1 MKIAFN
7 GCSFTR
13 GDGFAIEER
22 DTALYYGQVAKHLG
36 CDFDNNAKGGYS
48 NLRIF
53 HSAYADIISQKYDI
67 VFVQWSN
74 PNRIWMSPRPNQWYF
89 MGSRFAPINDIRGD
103 EWNVNKE
110 EIDKLSDFFLLMNHD
125 FQNLLEL
132 VTYCNILEQ
141 TAKLNN
147 IKIIFVNGI
156 VLWDKDLFK
165 PLGEDLEQS
174 LSDYSKELFD
184 FENRDDILVRKLH
197 KQLYDRVSTLNKNL
211 WANLT
216 DGMFKLMCDFAPVDG
231 MHPGPKTHQIV
242 ADKIIN
248 HLNLFAEKG

>member
-1 MKIAFN
+1 
-7 GCSFTR
+7 
-13 GDGFAIEER
+13 
-22 DTALYYGQVAKHLG
+22 
-36 CDFDNNAKGGYS
+36 
-48 NLRIF
+48 
-53 HSAYADIISQKYDI
+53 
-67 VFVQWSN
+67 
-74 PNRIWMSPRPNQWYF
+74 
-89 MGSRFAPINDIRGD
+89 MGSRFAPLNDIRGD
-103 EWNVNKE
+103 EWNVTKE